1 MGESHVYPT
10 CKDLFSKHITSRSPI
25 CWRRWKAIYGKG
37 SLDDFIFARDYFNGY
52 ILHTG
57 YYSIETATLEIFL
70 VQGIHKFLYVPTS
83 TSLDTRDYSIR
94 NIDFPG
100 VTICPNSKIMKSSF
114 RAAMSSS
121 KLSWANITAKMDEE
135 AATEFRYSVLDYLAN
150 MVLFSGNPAGV
161 MN

>member
-1 MGESHVYPT
+1 M
-10 CKDLFSKHITSRSPI
+10 
-25 CWRRWKAIYGKG
+25 
-37 SLDDFIFARDYFNGY
+37 
-52 ILHTG
+52 
-57 YYSIETATLEIFL
+57 

-161 MN
+161 INCIYLHFAHFKRT